1 MSEPIDDKAFEEYLG
16 RESQLSKRYRALG
29 SDEVPAQ
36 LDGLILA
43 QAREAVAAR
52 PASSRKKP
60 AWMRWTPPLALAASM
75 VLVISIV
82 IESGTRQEVTMR
94 DMATMSQSAPAQEAA
109 TVDDNLV
116 KQETDAP
123 AAQPRQLSAPEPEQ
137 SVAAAAPEAPQMQ
150 ARKRADAVPSR
161 DSVTVELQRSV
172 NPPAFVSE
180 SPAASS
186 VGIASASPSPEMKI
200 EVPPPAPVPAVITA
214 ADLGNAE
221 GRRREASA
229 AAEKSAAAER
239 DAASLDEIAVTGN
252 RVEAARGAGQGAG
265 PRGTVTLPRSREVSE
280 EALLQQARI
289 QQARQQAR
297 ESDPQRWLEYIRE
310 LRRENKGRQADRE
323 WRSFIKAYPDY
334 AVDEKDVARAG
345 Q

>member
-82 IESGTRQEVTMR
+82 IESGTRHEVTMR
-94 DMATMSQSAPAQEAA
+94 DMATMPQSAPAQEVA
-109 TVDDNLV
+109 TVGDNDNLV

-150 ARKRADAVPSR
+150 ARKREDAVLNR
-161 DSVTVELQRSV
+161 TSVTVELQRSV

-200 EVPPPAPVPAVITA
+200 EVSPPAPVSAVVTA

-221 GRRREASA
+221 GRRREAST
-229 AAEKSAAAER
+229 AAEKSAAAKR

-252 RVEAARGAGQGAG
+252 RVEAVRGAGQGAG
-265 PRGTVTLPRSREVSE
+265 PRGTVTLPKSREVSE

-289 QQARQQAR
+289 QQAR

-334 AVDEKDVARAG
+334 TVDEKDVARAR